1 MALPALNVSLTTK
14 TDARLTLT
22 SNMYI
27 NARPSAERL
36 HSPGFARAEAARL
49 VCFVNCQVSYFFRR
63 HAAIV
68 GQCRDRAELLETT
81 TGISQD
87 KAKF

>member
-1 MALPALNVSLTTK
+1 
-14 TDARLTLT
+14 
-22 SNMYI
+22 MYSK
-27 NARPSAERL
+27 ARPSAERL

-49 VCFVNCQVSYFFRR
+49 VCFVNCQVSYFFSVT

-68 GQCRDRAELLETT
+68 GKCRDRAELLETT
-81 TGISQD
+81 TGISLD